1 MGTEAVTGP
10 AWPSSWWTRRLVR
23 GRGNAGCLVR
33 ACAGSRRVAGTEYVG
48 GGIWDLRG
56 RCFSLRLQKLVVML
70 GQLQI
75 PVLCSAR
82 VPGATH
88 VGAWGDWW
96 RKRFGCRFRVQL
108 HYELTLYCLSED
120 PGGLRDG

>member
-1 MGTEAVTGP
+1 MDSQVGEG
-10 AWPSSWWTRRLVR
+10 
-23 GRGNAGCLVR
+23 AGQ
-33 ACAGSRRVAGTEYVG
+33 RRVPGARMRRVWAGGWDGVCG
-48 GGIWDLRG
+48 WAIWDLRG

-120 PGGLRDG
+120 PGVLRDG